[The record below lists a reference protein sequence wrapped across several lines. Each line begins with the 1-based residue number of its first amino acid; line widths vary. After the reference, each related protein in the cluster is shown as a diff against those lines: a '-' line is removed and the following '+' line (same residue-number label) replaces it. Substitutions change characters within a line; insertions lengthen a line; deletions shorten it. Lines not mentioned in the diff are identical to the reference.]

1 MAVCN
6 IVVILFSSLYLVAA
20 VFLETPSPPTKPE
33 FTYISPIFSVEKR
46 GSCLDGTR
54 VWIYKPDIPKSN
66 DVDVIVYLH
75 GFGITTPDRYEGHIE
90 HLVKQGNYVLYP
102 QMQGGSCELFRG
114 KLLGWAV
121 KLSRKSSPA
130 TWVKRAGD
138 VVSDVLD
145 SFPSIG
151 KVFLYGHSMGG
162 AFAMMWGFLDFI
174 YPIEAAVVASPQPAG
189 FDAIPGFVT
198 TVFFFRFGED
208 INVPKAAPSTTFPVA
223 VIHGNDDT
231 VASVKDI
238 LPSYQLLGSTSK
250 AWYQA
255 QTDSYGKP
263 SLDADHVHALSQRRE
278 SRQDSFDWR
287 FTWSA
292 LDQVIGGKD
301 VTDLEFDMGQ
311 WSDGTPVK
319 STVRLY

>member
-1 MAVCN
+1 MAAGRTA
-6 IVVILFSSLYLVAA
+6 VILIASIHFAAAIFSRA
-20 VFLETPSPPTKPE
+20 PDPPTKPD
-33 FTYISPIFSVEKR
+33 FTYISPNFSVEKR

-54 VWIYKPDIPKSN
+54 VWIYKPATPSDP
-66 DVDVIVYLH
+66 DVIVYLH
-75 GFGITTPDRYEGHIE
+75 GFGVTTPDRYEGHIE
-90 HLVKQGNYVLYP
+90 HLVKQGNYVVYP
-102 QMQGGSCELFRG
+102 QIQEGSCEEFRG
-114 KLLGWAV
+114 KVLGWAV

-130 TWVKRAGD
+130 KWVKRTGE
-138 VVSDVLD
+138 VVSDVLGTLP
-145 SFPSIG
+145 SFG

-162 AFAMMWGFLDFI
+162 AFAMMWGSLDTVH
-174 YPIEAAVVASPQPAG
+174 PIEAAVVASPQPAG

-198 TVFFFRFGED
+198 TLFFFRFGED
-208 INVPKAAPSTTFPVA
+208 IHVPEAAPSTTFPIA

-231 VASVKDI
+231 IAPVEDI
-238 LPSYQLLGSTSK
+238 LPSYEQLGSTSK

-255 QTDSYGKP
+255 QTDSHGKP
-263 SLDADHVHALSQRRE
+263 TLKADHLQALAKRRE
-278 SRQDSFDWR
+278 TKHDSLDWR

-319 STVRLY
+319 NTVRLY